1 MGGNAIKQV
10 PVRRYERVE
19 FEALSVEV
27 IDIVKQNFNSWFSK
41 QEIIPYYRN
50 KPSFGDMD
58 VVAKLNAPLDQKSI
72 DEIREHI
79 SKAFDSKE
87 IHFSDKVFSFEYK
100 NFQIDLIC
108 CVEGEYETSRN
119 YFSYNDLGNLVGRV
133 AKSSFNLSFGHK
145 GLLYKVRYDNSLVLG
160 EILLSTDIREMLSF
174 LGFDPQS
181 WKEGFD
187 EIEDVFRYVISSKY
201 FHKSYF
207 DLNNLNHINK
217 TRNRKRESYM
227 SFLKFI
233 EGLNLPDSEP
243 QNNESMVFK
252 AFPNLEEAKNNMIE
266 AYISSKLVKD
276 AARAS
281 CLLHIG
287 GENHKLIAYAMKK
300 FRESD
305 ISNAEEAAQFIY
317 LLTKSTEFA
326 KLSLETKTATE

>member
-10 PVRRYERVE
+10 MVRRYQRVE
-19 FEALSVEV
+19 FKALSIEV
-27 IDIVKQNFNSWFSK
+27 IDIVKQNFNFWFSK

-58 VVAKLNAPLDQKSI
+58 VVAKLNAPLDQESI
-72 DEIREHI
+72 NCIKEQIG
-79 SKAFDSKE
+79 KAFNSKE

-108 CVEGEYETSRN
+108 CINSEYETSRN
-119 YFSYNDLGNLVGRV
+119 YFSYNDLGNLIGRV

-160 EILLSTDIREMLSF
+160 EILLSNDINEMLSF
-174 LGFDPQS
+174 LGFDPQR

-187 EIEDVFRYVISSKY
+187 EIEDVFRYVVSSKY

-207 DLNNLNHINK
+207 DLDNLNHINK

-227 SFLKFI
+227 NFLKFI
-233 EGLNLPDSEP
+233 DGLNIPDSEP

-252 AFPNLEEAKNNMIE
+252 VFPQLEETKNGMIE
-266 AYISSKLVKD
+266 AYTSSKLVKD

-300 FRESD
+300 FRESG
-305 ISNAEEAAQFIY
+305 ISNPEKASQFIY
-317 LLTKSTEFA
+317 LLTKTPEFA
-326 KLSLETKTATE
+326 KLSLEMKTATE